1 MLRIQSTNEYETHL
15 TMKQVININFHGQ
28 VVPIEVSAFDL
39 LKQYTA
45 SLNTYF
51 ANEEGKEEIIND
63 IESRI
68 AELFQERLKKG
79 VTCITDDDVN
89 AIIKSMGRPEE
100 FEGENNTDYNQ
111 RSAASSATTAAS
123 QQSQQSSGSTA
134 AHKRLYRD
142 ENDKILGGVCAGLA
156 NYFGIDVVIIRI
168 IFVVLAISFGF
179 GLIPYIILWIALP
192 SSATKVIGG
201 TRKRLFRDPE
211 DKKIAGVCSGVGN
224 YFGINPWIP
233 RVLFLLPFLSFVF
246 NWSHWGFFDFP
257 DFLRIG
263 FSPGALIIY
272 IILWLVIPEAVS
284 TAEKLEMKGEKVD
297 LNSIKNSVVEEMKGV
312 QQRAEKLG
320 HEARAFAEEKG
331 KTMGVEMGSAARRS
345 SRSLGD
351 IIVFIV
357 KAFAYFII
365 GCFGFAFVVALFA
378 FAIASIGVF
387 PAKDYLLTDGWQNF
401 FAWGTL
407 ILFIALPV
415 IGIITWVIRRLAK
428 IKSNRKVLRF
438 TFISLWVIGLFCFI
452 AMILSVAKDFKS
464 VSSINEQE
472 IALSIPGINKMEV
485 TNNSPAKKYYRNNY
499 LRFEPFQNF
508 DDDSMSIEN
517 VTVKIIKST
526 NDSFKVTMIKMANG
540 NNRRAADTLARLI
553 QFTAI
558 QKDSLLVLDK
568 GISITKVDKF
578 RNQRVII
585 TVYVPVGKQIRVN
598 NSIGW
603 GHNIHFNGP
612 WNNNDF
618 DVDVDDEER
627 GWDKNVDYLMQ
638 ANGLYTLTGVPA
650 NQWKNGDKNKLNNG
664 EDARDDADTK
674 KMINKGGAYRYNN
687 SVEKID
693 SLKVDLKK
701 VQQQYKDSLLKE
713 QNDIKRK
720 QEENKKK
727 LEKLNVTKSE
737 GEITTDT
744 RLQSYS
750 PLAWAGLI

>member
-1 MLRIQSTNEYETHL
+1 
-15 TMKQVININFHGQ
+15 MKQVININFHGQ

-45 SLNTYF
+45 SLNNYF

-100 FEGENNTDYNQ
+100 FEGEDSTAYSQ
-111 RSAASSATTAAS
+111 SFSSSSTTAGS
-123 QQSQQSSGSTA
+123 QQYQQTPGPA
-134 AHKRLYRD
+134 EVHKRLYRD

-156 NYFGIDVVIIRI
+156 NYFGIDVVIVRI

-179 GLIPYIILWIALP
+179 GLIPYIILWVAVP

-211 DKKIAGVCSGVGN
+211 DKKIAGVCSGIGN

-233 RVLFLLPFLSFVF
+233 RVIFLLPFLSFVF
-246 NWSHWGFFDFP
+246 NWSHWGMFDFP
-257 DFLRIG
+257 NFLRVG
-263 FSPGALIIY
+263 FSPGALLIY
-272 IILWLVIPEAVS
+272 IILWLVIPEAGS

-331 KTMGVEMGSAARRS
+331 KTMGAEMGSVARRS

-357 KAFAYFII
+357 KAFAYFIL

-387 PAKDYLLTDGWQNF
+387 PLKDYLLTDGWQNV

-407 ILFIALPV
+407 IFFIAIPV
-415 IGIITWVIRRLAK
+415 IGIITWIIRRLSK
-428 IKSNRKVLRF
+428 TKTNRKVLRF
-438 TFISLWVIGLFCFI
+438 TFFGLWLIGLFCFI
-452 AMILSVAKDFKS
+452 AMIVSIAKDFKS

-472 IALSIPGINKMEV
+472 IALSNPRVNKLEI
-485 TNNSPAKKYYRNNY
+485 TNNSPSKKYYRNNS

-508 DDDSMSIEN
+508 DEDSMPIEN
-517 VTVKIIKST
+517 VTIKIIKSPT
-526 NDSFKVTMIKMANG
+526 DSFRVTMIKMANG
-540 NNRRAADTLARLI
+540 SNRRNADTLASLI
-553 QFTAI
+553 KFNAT

-568 GISITKVDKF
+568 GITITKVDKF
-578 RNQRVII
+578 RNQRIII
-585 TVYVPVGKQIRVN
+585 TVYVPVGKQIKVN
-598 NSIGW
+598 NNVGW

-612 WNNNDF
+612 WNNSDF
-618 DVDVDDEER
+618 DIDIDDEER
-627 GWDKNVDYLMQ
+627 GWDENVDYVMK
-638 ANGLYTLTGVPA
+638 ANGLYRLNGKPA
-650 NQWKNGDKNKLNNG
+650 DKWKNGDKNKSN
-664 EDARDDADTK
+664 DDGDDQDDKDSTR
-674 KMINKGGAYRYNN
+674 MINKGGTYRYNN
-687 SVEKID
+687 SAEKID
-693 SLKVDLKK
+693 SLKTDLQK
-701 VQQQYKDSLLKE
+701 VQQLYKDSLLKE
-713 QNDIKRK
+713 QNEIKKK
-720 QEENKKK
+720 QEENQKK

-737 GEITTDT
+737 TEATANCP
-744 RLQSYS
+744 LQSYS
-750 PLAWAGLI
+750 PMASIGLI